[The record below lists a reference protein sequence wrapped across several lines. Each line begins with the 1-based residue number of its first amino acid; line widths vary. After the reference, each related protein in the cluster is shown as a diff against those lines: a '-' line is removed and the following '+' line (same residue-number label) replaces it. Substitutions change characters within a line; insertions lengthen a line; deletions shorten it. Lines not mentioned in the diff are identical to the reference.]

1 MAHES
6 FLVFLEKA
14 SQEPA
19 LQEQLKGAVDAEAVA
34 SVAHA
39 AGCINVS
46 AEQVSAFLADVASQQ
61 AANGDQDL
69 EGVTGGLSKGAKI
82 GIGVG
87 ASVVAA
93 GIAGGAYYAMQPGAR
108 APEVAS
114 SGSFVDLGSSH
125 RTASVSDSES
135 GLPYRSILP
144 DSGFSVDSNVSFGDV
159 WDSYR
164 SE

>member
-1 MAHES
+1 MAYES
-6 FLVFLEKA
+6 FLGFLEKA

-46 AEQVSAFLADVASQQ
+46 AEQVSSFLADVASQQ

-93 GIAGGAYYAMQPGAR
+93 GIAGGAYYAMQPGA
-108 APEVAS
+108 PEVAS
-114 SGSFVDLGSSH
+114 SGSFSDVGSDVRTSATSRDLGWYLGDSSF
-125 RTASVSDSES
+125 E
-135 GLPYRSILP
+135 I
-144 DSGFSVDSNVSFGDV
+144 
-159 WDSYR
+159 
-164 SE
+164 

>member
-6 FLVFLEKA
+6 FLGFLEKA

-46 AEQVSAFLADVASQQ
+46 AEQVSSFLADVASQQ

-87 ASVVAA
+87 GAVLGAA
-93 GIAGGAYYAMQPGAR
+93 GIAGGAYYAMQPGA
-108 APEVAS
+108 PEVAS
-114 SGSFVDLGSSH
+114 QPFAYSGYSRGGDVDAHG
-125 RTASVSDSES
+125 
-135 GLPYRSILP
+135 ILI
-144 DSGFSVDSNVSFGDV
+144 SQQERGGWTHKVDS
-159 WDSYR
+159 
-164 SE
+164 

>member
-6 FLVFLEKA
+6 FLGFLEKA

-19 LQEQLKGAVDAEAVA
+19 LQEQLKGAIDAEAVV

-46 AEQVSAFLADVASQQ
+46 AEQVSSFLADVASQQ

-87 ASVVAA
+87 GAVLGAG
-93 GIAGGAYYAMQPGAR
+93 GIAAVSYGSYSAGH
-108 APEVAS
+108 S
-114 SGSFVDLGSSH
+114 SGY
-125 RTASVSDSES
+125 TAGDRIGYKE
-135 GLPYRSILP
+135 G
-144 DSGFSVDSNVSFGDV
+144 FGDGRV
-159 WDSYR
+159 EGWFEGFDARGQIDEAERGWRSTHESSDWD
-164 SE
+164 